1 MRIGIVVDSGCDLP
15 REYIDQNRIEI
26 LPVTIHL
33 QGKDLV
39 DTRDPATTLEFYQQH
54 AGSAGDSG
62 TSPFSVEQI
71 KNLFLEKLV
80 GAYDFVFCL
89 TIASARSP
97 IFENATAASLQILNE
112 YKPHRAKAGLS
123 SPFSLRVLDTQNLFA
138 AQGVIAVEAVR
149 QIKAGNTNPNKIRER
164 LDFLVQNLHAY
175 MIPRDLHYL
184 RSRAQ
189 KKGDRSVGWA
199 SATFG
204 TWLDIKPVLHC
215 HRNQTEPVGKVRHFE
230 AGAEKLLAN
239 VTERVKA
246 GLLTP
251 TVCFS
256 YGGEISQMRK
266 LPGYDTLQ
274 RACKAAKVE
283 IFESV
288 MSVTGGVNV
297 GEGALAVG
305 FAAEPHSLSL

>member
-15 REYIDQNRIEI
+15 REFIDQNKIEI

-33 QGKDLV
+33 QGGDFV
-39 DTRDPATTLEFYQQH
+39 DVRDPAATLDFYDKH

-62 TSPFSVEQI
+62 TSPFSTAQI
-71 KNLFLEKLV
+71 KNLFLERMV
-80 GAYDFVFCL
+80 GVYDFVFCL
-89 TIASARSP
+89 TIASSRSP
-97 IFENATAASLQILNE
+97 IFENATQASLQILNE
-112 YKPHRAKAGLS
+112 YKPYRAKAGLPG
-123 SPFSLRVLDTQNLFA
+123 PFALRVVDTQNLFA
-138 AQGVIAVEAVR
+138 AQGVIAIEAVR
-149 QIKAGNTNPNKIRER
+149 QIKLGQTNPNKIRER
-164 LDFLVQNLHAY
+164 LEFLVQNLYAY

-199 SATFG
+199 AATFG
-204 TWLDIKPVLHC
+204 SLLDIKPVLRC
-215 HRNQTEPVGKVRHFE
+215 HRNETAPVGKVRHFDQ
-230 AGAEKLLAN
+230 GAEKLLAN
-239 VTERVKA
+239 VTNRVKA

-251 TVCFS
+251 TLCFS

-266 LPGYDTLQ
+266 LPGYDKVQ

-283 IFESV
+283 IHESV

-297 GEGALAVG
+297 GEGAFAVG
-305 FAAEPHSLSL
+305 FAAEPHQLEL